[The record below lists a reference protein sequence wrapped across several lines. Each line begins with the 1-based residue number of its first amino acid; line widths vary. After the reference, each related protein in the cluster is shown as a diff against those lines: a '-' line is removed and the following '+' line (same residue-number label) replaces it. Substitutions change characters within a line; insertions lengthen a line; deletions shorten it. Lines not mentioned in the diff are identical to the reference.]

1 MTSKTILIT
10 GATDGI
16 GQQTAR
22 ELAQMGQKVLIHA
35 RDQAKGAKVINE
47 INRASCNENLVL
59 YISDFADLASVAKMA
74 SEIQR
79 EQERLDVLIN
89 NAGTFSK
96 ERVVT
101 RDGNE
106 LTFQVNH
113 LAPFLLTHL
122 LLDLIQRSAPSRIVN
137 VSSGAH
143 RSANASYFE
152 DLQGEKS
159 YDGFR
164 AYDFSKLANI
174 LFTNEL
180 AEQLVGSV
188 VTANRLH
195 PGTIDTKLLRMNYD
209 LDGRSVEDGARMSIP
224 LATSPEVEGVTGK
237 YFSSMQEKQPAE
249 QARDKTTNKKIW
261 EITKTLLR
269 EYLPG

>member
-22 ELAQMGQKVLIHA
+22 ELAQMGHKVLVHA
-35 RDQAKGAKVINE
+35 RDQEKGAKVINE

-59 YISDFADLASVAKMA
+59 YISDFSDLASVVKMA
-74 SEIQR
+74 NEIQR

-122 LLDLIQRSAPSRIVN
+122 LLDLIKQSAPARIVN

-152 DLQGEKS
+152 DLQGERA

-180 AEQLVGSV
+180 AERLAGSG
-188 VTANRLH
+188 VTANSLH
-195 PGTIDTKLLRMNYD
+195 PGTIDTKLLRMSYD
-209 LDGRSVEDGARMSIP
+209 LDGRSVEDGARLSIH
-224 LATSPEVEGVTGK
+224 LASSPDVEGITGK
-237 YFSSMQEKQPAE
+237 YFSSMQEKQPAD
-249 QARDKTTNKKIW
+249 QALNKELQKRLWTIS
-261 EITKTLLR
+261 EELTGRFLI
-269 EYLPG
+269 